1 MPFPCADSLH
11 VCPRVGKISN
21 LWLISQ
27 PSVGISGPAL
37 FYLYHGHVSF
47 WLALMPAL
55 PKYLHSAA
63 ANFLGRLELRN
74 HELTEHNLDP

>member
-1 MPFPCADSLH
+1 MPFPCADSLCD
-11 VCPRVGKISN
+11 CPRVGKISN

-47 WLALMPAL
+47 WLALMRAL
-55 PKYLHSAA
+55 PKYLHADWSYEIMRGPNTTSIHSSWAS
-63 ANFLGRLELRN
+63 
-74 HELTEHNLDP
+74 H